1 MVNEKSGRR
10 LEGSQ
15 QEATSKKVSLRVLV
29 LLCCVLS
36 LSPLCALGLL
46 LLGATVCATRTGCM
60 LHALSAMLC
69 LHSTSAARRAGRSAC
84 TSGLRAALSKGAHR
98 VAQTLL
104 PAAGASLSPHMQRR
118 SYLGS
123 RPCLDVPL
131 PGPEPLPLLA
141 EATSDSVLDACCKM
155 SVQRIRSSTL
165 RTAEGEPYVK
175 LTGVRRN
182 LPPEIRKRFTLKHL
196 RSRPDVFRVFKEGTG
211 TGNWFAAVRSD
222 WSVVEG
228 ADAVFESLTSFSLP
242 PVHISHD
249 LFELE
254 SLLTTHVQPG
264 AVLGFDIEFRAE
276 EPLLIQLATPLC
288 VILIH
293 VAHLDHLPE
302 ALLTLLDDANT
313 ILLGVNVAEDM
324 RKTALRAGRDVF
336 AARLIDVS
344 FASQRSGL
352 MPVEKASWRPNSL
365 GLAFLGDVSVWR
377 SGA

>member
-1 MVNEKSGRR
+1 M
-10 LEGSQ
+10 
-15 QEATSKKVSLRVLV
+15 
-29 LLCCVLS
+29 
-36 LSPLCALGLL
+36 
-46 LLGATVCATRTGCM
+46 
-60 LHALSAMLC
+60 
-69 LHSTSAARRAGRSAC
+69 
-84 TSGLRAALSKGAHR
+84 
-98 VAQTLL
+98 
-104 PAAGASLSPHMQRR
+104 
-118 SYLGS
+118 
-123 RPCLDVPL
+123 
-131 PGPEPLPLLA
+131 
-141 EATSDSVLDACCKM
+141 
-155 SVQRIRSSTL
+155 
-165 RTAEGEPYVK
+165 
-175 LTGVRRN
+175 
-182 LPPEIRKRFTLKHL
+182 
-196 RSRPDVFRVFKEGTG
+196 
-211 TGNWFAAVRSD
+211 
-222 WSVVEG
+222 
-228 ADAVFESLTSFSLP
+228 
-242 PVHISHD
+242 
-249 LFELE
+249 
-254 SLLTTHVQPG
+254 QPG